1 MKGSVTI
8 SHLELSYT
16 SEMEKAMYKA
26 HGVGYEQYSRQLGE
40 RMKVEQKRDQ
50 DYLKGKSI
58 VANHGKQLQSH
69 S

>member
-8 SHLELSYT
+8 SHLDLTYT

-26 HGVGYEQYSRQLGE
+26 HGVGYEQYSQKLDA

-58 VANHGKQLQSH
+58 VANHGKQLQAH